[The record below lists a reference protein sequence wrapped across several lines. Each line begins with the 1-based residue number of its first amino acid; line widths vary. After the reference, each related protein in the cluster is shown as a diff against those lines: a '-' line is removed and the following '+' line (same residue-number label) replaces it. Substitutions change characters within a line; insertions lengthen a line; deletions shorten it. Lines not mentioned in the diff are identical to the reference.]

1 MSDAQ
6 GREAFIRELRA
17 ALLSLYNPARL
28 RKSVLVPLLGLD
40 GRANPSSALRQILT
54 EAIQALKP
62 GAEVPLQSPAW
73 RVYHVLTYRYVEQS
87 DLRTVAANL
96 GISERQLRRHEREAE
111 QMLADYLWSHYG
123 LEARAQALEAS
134 DSVGG
139 QPRRG
144 EQAGALNAKT
154 PGREQELEWMR
165 ESFPSETAG
174 LESVVTTVL
183 KTLSPLMQS
192 SGVQV
197 ECRLPADLPPVS
209 GQLTTLRQALSNL
222 LVAAVRSVPG
232 GRVEVAAESDRRGVG
247 LDVRAERIQDT
258 SSAPG
263 GSVAEEVEMARQLI
277 ALFGGDLE
285 AHPAQ
290 EGTQPFAA
298 RLVLPVAEPIPV
310 LVIDDNAD
318 TLRLLQRYL
327 TGTRY
332 RFIGARD
339 AEQALALVEESA
351 PRAIMLDVM
360 LPNMA
365 DWELLG
371 RLREHPKLRGVPII
385 VCTIL
390 PQEELALA
398 LGAADFLRKPVSR
411 QELLAA
417 LDRQVG
423 LNARGSP

>member
-6 GREAFIRELRA
+6 GREAFARELRA

-28 RKSVLVPLLGLD
+28 RKSVLVSLFALD

-54 EAIQALKP
+54 EAIQALRP

-73 RVYHVLTYRYVEQS
+73 RVYHVLAYRYVEQS

-111 QMLADYLWSHYG
+111 QMLADYLWSHYD
-123 LEARAQALEAS
+123 LEAKAQALAAN
-134 DSVGG
+134 
-139 QPRRG
+139 QPPSA
-144 EQAGALNAKT
+144 EHPFAANART
-154 PGREQELEWMR
+154 PGREQELEWLR
-165 ESFPSETAG
+165 ESFPSETAS
-174 LESVVTTVL
+174 LESVVTAVL
-183 KTLSPLMQS
+183 KILSPLMQS

-197 ECRLPADLPPVS
+197 GCRLPADLPPVT

-232 GRVEVAAESDRRGVG
+232 GRVEVAAESERRGVG
-247 LDVRAERIQDT
+247 LDVRAERSQDVPP
-258 SSAPG
+258 APG

-285 AHPAQ
+285 VHPAQ

-310 LVIDDNAD
+310 LAIDDNAD

-339 AEQALALVEESA
+339 SEQALALVEENT
-351 PRAIMLDVM
+351 PRAVMLDVM

-417 LDRQVG
+417 LDRQAG
-423 LNARGSP
+423 PNARGSP